1 MSTKYPNV
9 IWFAE
14 PRELFETEQVIDSLM
29 NTKATCKADISGKYM
44 KYRGRSL
51 RDHSTNGLCQSGTLH
66 MSHKIGKV
74 QYFALFKNKT
84 EQSVGI
90 T

>member
-1 MSTKYPNV
+1 MFKKLPSV

-14 PRELFETEQVIDSLM
+14 PHELFKTEQVIDSIM
-29 NTKATCKADISGKYM
+29 NIKATCKVDIYGKYM

-51 RDHSTNGLCQSGTLH
+51 RDHSTKGLCQSGKLH
-66 MSHKIGKV
+66 MSNKNGKV
-74 QYFALFKNKT
+74 QYFALVKNET

>member
-1 MSTKYPNV
+1 MFKKLPSV

-14 PRELFETEQVIDSLM
+14 PRELFKTEQVIDSLM
-29 NTKATCKADISGKYM
+29 NIKANCKADITGTYM

-51 RDHSTNGLCQSGTLH
+51 RVHSTIGLCQSGTLH
-66 MSHKIGKV
+66 MSHKNGKV
-74 QYFALFKNKT
+74 QYFALVKNET

-90 T
+90 K